1 MEWFLVFSL
10 YRFSVFWASLGV
22 FDSLGLH
29 VLLRKG
35 KFAFVVFD
43 TRVFLSGHGSPISCI
58 GFGLGVLSLRC
69 LGRSIRRRGDC
80 SQSQVVI
87 INSFIGLGSG
97 ALGKWICLKNIS
109 AHHSLCDEVA
119 CRRNCPW
126 PHCSPPTSMG

>member
-58 GFGLGVLSLRC
+58 GFGLGVYLC
-69 LGRSIRRRGDC
+69 G
-80 SQSQVVI
+80 VWV
-87 INSFIGLGSG
+87 G
-97 ALGKWICLKNIS
+97 AY
-109 AHHSLCDEVA
+109 DEEGTVH
-119 CRRNCPW
+119 RVK
-126 PHCSPPTSMG
+126 